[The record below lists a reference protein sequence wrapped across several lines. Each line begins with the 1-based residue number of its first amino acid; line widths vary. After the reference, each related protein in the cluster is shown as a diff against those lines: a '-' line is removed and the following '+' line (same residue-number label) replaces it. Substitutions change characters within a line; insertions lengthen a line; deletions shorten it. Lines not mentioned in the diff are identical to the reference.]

1 MIFRSGIKEMK
12 LLTKIILDED
22 ISVADFRS
30 RHSSILKKGEGSIKL
45 MNVESYY
52 DGLVYTEADQYV

>member
-1 MIFRSGIKEMK
+1 MK